1 MMDLDPSLT
10 IFIWTPCTLQMYN
23 LCSVVL
29 EISGG
34 SSYLEPDHAAAS
46 VNIIECVVYFVGA
59 ETIIMV
65 SYVSPDAGHKDK
77 LQWHTSHPQ
86 QQVTLPSSNKNF

>member
-34 SSYLEPDHAAAS
+34 SPYLEPDHAAAS

-65 SYVSPDAGHKDK
+65 SHVSPAWTQGQITVAHI
-77 LQWHTSHPQ
+77 TPSATGYITIQ
-86 QQVTLPSSNKNF
+86 Q